1 MFKAHIMYVGSI
13 LGTTLTYLLTTETLE
28 IIAGICTI
36 IVSALAGYNYYQ
48 SAIKTKEEIKLLKQQ
63 TNKEQ

>member
-13 LGTTLTYLLTTETLE
+13 IGTTLTYLLTTQTLE

-48 SAIKTKEEIKLLKQQ
+48 SAIKTKEEIRLLKQKNSE
-63 TNKEQ
+63 T